1 MDNRVKHVEMI
12 QGVVNRLAGNSL
24 LLKGWAVTL
33 VSALIAAG
41 VSGAEPRYGAIASL
55 PIIAFWSLDAYYLRQ
70 ERLYRRLYDRVR
82 GLPEAD
88 IDFSM
93 DVRDSSREV
102 ATWLAVA
109 LSRTLVLFYGM
120 LELSVLACFWMI
132 SSCV

>member
-1 MDNRVKHVEMI
+1 MDSRAKHLEMI
-12 QGVVNRLAGNSL
+12 QGIVNRLAGNSL

-41 VSGAEPRYGAIASL
+41 VSGAEPRYGAIACL
-55 PIIAFWSLDAYYLRQ
+55 PIIAFWSLDAYYLQQ
-70 ERLYRRLYDRVR
+70 ERLYRGLYDRVC
-82 GLPEAD
+82 GLHGSD

-93 DVRDSSREV
+93 DTRDISRGV

-109 LSRTLVLFYGM
+109 LSKTLILFYGM
-120 LELSVLACFWMI
+120 LAFSVLAGFWII